1 MRKYLK
7 VIGVDL
13 KVIGA
18 EAAYLL
24 TAVIVAGIAS
34 MLQMA
39 GRTQKAV
46 NTSFIFREERYSYN
60 MFFYILGFVL
70 FAGFL
75 YAGYR
80 FFLKERIALL
90 WEADRATRVV
100 FVMVAILFAMVMW
113 VCLFLCAFM
122 TMGLNIDMEPAGL
135 LYLTLIGWPF
145 LCAIF
150 MIGVSIYTV
159 KFGG

>member
-1 MRKYLK
+1 MRKYLQ
-7 VIGVDL
+7 
-13 KVIGA
+13 VIGA

-24 TAVIVAGIAS
+24 AAVIVAGIAS

-100 FVMVAILFAMVMW
+100 FVIVALMCSFIML
-113 VCLFLCAFM
+113 VCLILCSALMLGM
-122 TMGLNIDMEPAGL
+122 TGDMEPAGL

-145 LCAIF
+145 LCAMF